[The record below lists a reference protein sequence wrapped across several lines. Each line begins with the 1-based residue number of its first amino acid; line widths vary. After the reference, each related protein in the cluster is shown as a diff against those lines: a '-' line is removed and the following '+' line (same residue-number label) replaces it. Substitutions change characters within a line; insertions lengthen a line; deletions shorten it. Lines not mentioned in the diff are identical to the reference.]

1 MLANLIYI
9 YQESFIMLK
18 KILSY
23 IYPITIY
30 KEKSSI
36 SDEIKVLLYNGNYL
50 LDTTNTNYSY
60 GSLQKVL
67 KKGLYHIGKETIQQ
81 MDSCL
86 LLGVAG
92 GSVVKTLTEEFQFNN
107 QIIGVELDEHII
119 SIANKY
125 FNLNKIE
132 NFTCV
137 IDDAQLYIKNTS
149 LKFDLIIIDIFQD
162 RIMPEFLFIEEFVS
176 NYKKLLKPKGFII
189 FNFMWIGKEK
199 ISKINQF
206 CSNFK
211 SDEFL
216 ITHLKAVEHY
226 NDLFIIQKLF

>member
-1 MLANLIYI
+1 MLTNLIYI

-36 SDEIKVLLYNGNYL
+36 SDEIKILLYNGKYL

-92 GSVVKTLTEEFQFNN
+92 GSVVKTLTEEFQFSN
-107 QIIGVELDEHII
+107 QIIGVELDEQII

-132 NFTCV
+132 NFTCL
-137 IDDAQLYIKNTS
+137 IADAEHYVKNTTS
-149 LKFDLIIIDIFQD
+149 KFDLIIIDIFQD
-162 RIMPEFLFIEEFVS
+162 KDMPDFLFSPEFIS
-176 NYKKLLKPKGFII
+176 NYKKRVQSNGFIL
-189 FNFMWIGKEK
+189 FNFMWVGKDK
-199 ISKINQF
+199 LQKINEF
-206 CSNFK
+206 CSNF
-211 SDEFL
+211 ETTEYT
-216 ITHLKAVEHY
+216 ITHLKSVEQY
-226 NDLFIIQKLF
+226 NDLFIINALK